1 MRVLFNILGG
11 LTSLYMLVISV
22 RIILTWFRGNEYGRP
37 MEILCRIT
45 DPYLNWFR
53 RIPGL
58 RVGFL
63 DLSPIVAIAVLSMLN
78 RIFATL
84 AYYGVI
90 TLGILLA
97 MLLQALWSAFH
108 FLLLFLIVVLVLRLI
123 AHIANVNVY
132 NPFWRIVDTI
142 SRPLLYRI
150 CRLFF
155 GRRIIGYLNSL
166 IFSLAILGA
175 LTLVLRF
182 LLIPRLLRLLAALPI

>member
-1 MRVLFNILGG
+1 MRTLFNILGG

-22 RIILTWFRGNEYGRP
+22 RIILTWFSGNSYGRP
-37 MEILCRIT
+37 MEILCAIT

-63 DLSPIVAIAVLSMLN
+63 DLSPIVAVAVLSMAN

-84 AYYGVI
+84 AFYGVI

-97 MLLQALWSAFH
+97 MILQAIWSAFH
-108 FLLLFLIVVLVLRLI
+108 FVLLFLIAVLVLRLI
-123 AHIANVNVY
+123 AHIGNMNIA

-142 SRPLLYRI
+142 SRPILYKMSRI
-150 CRLFF
+150 FF
-155 GRRIIGYLNSL
+155 GRRIIRYLHSL
-166 IFSLAILGA
+166 VISIAVLAVLLLA
-175 LTLVLRF
+175 LSVF
-182 LLIPRLLRLLAALPI
+182 LIPMLVSLLVSLPI